1 VSGTDLPPRVNEE
14 LKSRVEA
21 RVDDLRAE
29 IETDLAKLNRRT
41 LATIERGVDDRI
53 GTRILPV
60 EKAVRIQAKVID
72 ELRERV
78 NLLESHLQRLVGTV
92 ERLVDR
98 PLQQAT
104 ANAGEH
110 PGFRTYLDHAV
121 KNDPL
126 PAPPDV
132 DPLFRPR
139 IIKEDEDRRHSAP
152 RRPMSRLR

>member
-1 VSGTDLPPRVNEE
+1 M
-14 LKSRVEA
+14 EA
-21 RVDDLRAE
+21 RRRPFAHDAVGCAGRRDEHAGDPVGETLELGLGGLRA
-29 IETDLAKLNRRT
+29 LHQ
-41 LATIERGVDDRI
+41 
-53 GTRILPV
+53 P
-60 EKAVRIQAKVID
+60 D

-98 PLQQAT
+98 PLQQTT
-104 ANAGEH
+104 AAAEEH
-110 PGFRTYLDHAV
+110 PNFRTYLDHAV
-121 KNDPL
+121 KNDPM

-139 IIKEDEDRRHSAP
+139 IIKEGEERRHSSP